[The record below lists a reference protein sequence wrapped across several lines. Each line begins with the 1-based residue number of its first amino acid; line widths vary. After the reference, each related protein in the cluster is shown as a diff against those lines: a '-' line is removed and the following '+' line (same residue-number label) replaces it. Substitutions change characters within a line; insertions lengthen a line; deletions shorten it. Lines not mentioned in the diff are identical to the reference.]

1 MRDCAFLACA
11 LRRTSHGYERRLDDV
26 IPTEQRKR
34 GYERRP
40 DDVIPAEQRK
50 RGYERR
56 PDDVIPAEQRKRGYE
71 RRIDI
76 VISTNAEN
84 AWIWRVETNV
94 NLKKAGIL

>member
-1 MRDCAFLACA
+1 MGIA
-11 LRRTSHGYERRLDDV
+11 RRLDDV
-26 IPTEQRKR
+26 IPT
-34 GYERRP
+34 
-40 DDVIPAEQRK
+40 EQRK